1 MIDYDIDEDDVP
13 QGGKLAAAT
22 RIVYSQGGWPGS
34 SETFEIDFL
43 ARTFNCEFKI
53 VGDHDPDYAVPAILP
68 CRFSDCEWEKVTAF
82 LAEADIDGWEDHYSN
97 PEVCDGTQWTF
108 SLFEGKK
115 ETRRIVGSNAWPRIG
130 WKAIAELTD
139 FACGLAGFPPDASM
153 VFHSD
158 ADEAEEE

>member
-1 MIDYDIDEDDVP
+1 MIDIDMGDDVAP
-13 QGGKLAAAT
+13 HSGKVAGAT

-43 ARTFNCEFKI
+43 ARTFNCEFEI
-53 VGDHDPDYAVPAILP
+53 AGDPDPDYAVPATLP
-68 CRFSDCEWEKVTAF
+68 YCFSDRDWEKVTAS
-82 LAEADIDGWEDHYSN
+82 LAEADIDSWEDHYSN

-115 ETRRIVGSNAWPRIG
+115 ETRRIGGSNAWPQIG

-139 FACGLAGFPPDASM
+139 FACGLAGFSPDASM

-158 ADEAEEE
+158 EDEAEEE